1 MITKI
6 RPATYK
12 DLPEIMPIYDIA
24 RDFMRSTSNEGQW
37 INGYPTEKFITEEIE
52 AGHSFICENSAGEIV
67 GTFCFIIGEDPTY
80 LKIYDGQ
87 WLNDELYGTVHRIA
101 SSGKEKG
108 VAKACFEWCFTQCPN
123 IRVDTHRN
131 NIVMQK
137 ILGSLGFHYCGI
149 IYVSDGSERLAYQ
162 KKI

>member
-24 RDFMRSTSNEGQW
+24 RDFMRSTGNEGQW

-80 LKIYDGQ
+80 LKIYDLALLLGCKSS
-87 WLNDELYGTVHRIA
+87 NFVVATTVFL
-101 SSGKEKG
+101 E
-108 VAKACFEWCFTQCPN
+108 FP
-123 IRVDTHRN
+123 
-131 NIVMQK
+131 
-137 ILGSLGFHYCGI
+137 
-149 IYVSDGSERLAYQ
+149 
-162 KKI
+162 